1 MKEMTIEQLVQFFR
15 KLDFKSKIEVLNQF
29 TQELKK
35 GVEQKNI
42 DQQESSEDQVI
53 DELFGIWKNEE
64 ELTEESIIDRTISDR
79 DINLNG

>member
-53 DELFGIWKNEE
+53 EDLFGIWKNEE
-64 ELTEESIIDRTISDR
+64 ELTEESILERKEHNEFLS
-79 DINLNG
+79 

>member
-1 MKEMTIEQLVQFFR
+1 MKEMTIEQIVQFFR

-53 DELFGIWKNEE
+53 EDLFGIWKNEE
-64 ELTEESIIDRTISDR
+64 ELTEETIIDRTISDR
-79 DINLNG
+79 DINLN

>member
-15 KLDFKSKIEVLNQF
+15 KLDFNSKIEVLNQF

-35 GVEQKNI
+35 GIEQKNI

-53 DELFGIWKNEE
+53 EDLFGIWKNEE
-64 ELTEESIIDRTISDR
+64 ELTEESILKRKR
-79 DINLNG
+79 V